1 LLVAISSDLSIESWV
16 IHTAAGKRSFR

>member
-16 IHTAAGKRSFR
+16 IHTAAGKRPFR